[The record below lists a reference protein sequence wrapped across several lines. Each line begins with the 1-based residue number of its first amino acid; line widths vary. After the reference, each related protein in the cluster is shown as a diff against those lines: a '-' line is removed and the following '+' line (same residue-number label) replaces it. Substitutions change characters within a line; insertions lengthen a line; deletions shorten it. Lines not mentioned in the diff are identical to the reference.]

1 MSRQSFVLLHLLVA
15 LSLVLSPLRAL
26 SVSAG
31 RSEIGDQRAPGA
43 SSPMRTWSES
53 LTQSSVNPAAGPS
66 WLEPFKSTPSPVS
79 LLLSL
84 AAQPLSVAPSGII
97 TFTVVLTN
105 TLADRGL
112 SGLVVSDTL
121 PLNLAYRPVGESEF
135 SYWEDEHRV
144 QWAIARLAPGA
155 TLTGTFQAQVTTA
168 VIGQV
173 ITNTVAVGEEEA
185 DVQAQAMVTL
195 TVASPPC
202 LGSDCTPTPVAAPTE
217 VLPTA
222 TPTEAPPPCLGS
234 DCTPTEVPPTVTP
247 TWTPT
252 PTATPGPGV
261 DEVWLMPGE
270 GGVLMSADGRV
281 QVEAPPGAVSRRTLL
296 RYVPQPLVGETPA
309 WLTIPFGLEAQD
321 EQGAG
326 VTQFEALV
334 HLTYRF
340 PPSAA
345 LTETMRLYQWVDAAG
360 AWQALDSQM
369 DVVGRQLTAELAGV
383 GLFGVGDGPA
393 LSYGAQHLPTV
404 HGFVTDEWS
413 GNSSLS
419 YPLALPPGP
428 GGLGLNLSLSY
439 SSEGVNSIRQGPT
452 TYTVTVPGPTPT
464 ATQVVDGDAERAMAF
479 NRQASLAV
487 SYTHLQSRGGLAVR
501 RLS

>member
-26 SVSAG
+26 PVNPG
-31 RSEIGDQRAPGA
+31 RSEVGDQRAPVA
-43 SSPMRTWSES
+43 SSPRRAWSGS
-53 LTQSSVNPAAGPS
+53 LTQSSVNPAAEPS
-66 WLEPFKSTPSPVS
+66 WLEPFKPTPSPAP

-84 AAQPLSVAPSGII
+84 AAQPLSVAPLGII

-105 TLADRGL
+105 TLADRAL
-112 SGLVVSDTL
+112 NGLVVSDTL
-121 PLNLAYRPVGESEF
+121 PSGLAYLPAGESEF
-135 SYWEDEHRV
+135 SYLAADYRL
-144 QWAIARLAPGA
+144 QWKIARLAPGA
-155 TLTGTFQAQVTTA
+155 TLTGTFQARVTA
-168 VIGQV
+168 GVSGQV
-173 ITNTVAVGEEEA
+173 ITNTVAVSGEEA
-185 DVQAQAMVTL
+185 DVQAQAAVTL
-195 TVASPPC
+195 TVAPPPCLGLECTPTPVATPTVVSPTATPAWTPTPIATATIVAPPC
-202 LGSDCTPTPVAAPTE
+202 LGSDCTPTPAVTPA
-217 VLPTA
+217 A
-222 TPTEAPPPCLGS
+222 TPA
-234 DCTPTEVPPTVTP
+234 
-247 TWTPT
+247 WTPT

-261 DEVWLMPGE
+261 DEVWLTPGE
-270 GGVLMSADGRV
+270 GGMLLSTDGRV

-296 RYVPQPLVGETPA
+296 RYVPQPPVGETPA
-309 WLTIPFGLEAQD
+309 WLTTPFGLEAQD
-321 EQGAG
+321 EQGAP
-326 VTQFEALV
+326 VTQFDALV

-340 PPSAA
+340 PPSAV
-345 LTETMRLYQWVDAAG
+345 LTETMRLYQWEEAAD

-428 GGLGLNLSLSY
+428 GGLELNLSLSY

-464 ATQVVDGDAERAMAF
+464 AQVVDGDAPA
-479 NRQASLAV
+479 
-487 SYTHLQSRGGLAVR
+487 
-501 RLS
+501 